1 MVIRADEVEMK
12 GRRKVRTDKWQI
24 MEQVIKE
31 GRAILATRS
40 VTGGRFLNIA
50 ARSTLEEPVGM
61 LAGTRGALAGSPS
74 DAYKRNSTHRNRP
87 AKSPP
92 ELQH

>member
-1 MVIRADEVEMK
+1 MK
-12 GRRKVRTDKWQI
+12 GRRKVRTNKWQI

-31 GRAILATRS
+31 ARAILATRS

-61 LAGTRGALAGSPS
+61 LAGGRGVEAGTLS
-74 DAYKRNSTHRNRP
+74 RRGFLR
-87 AKSPP
+87 
-92 ELQH
+92 